1 MGDLINQYN
10 DYYKKRTGVHLY
22 PVEFVTRTFVGTYPN
37 HKWDQSKYPGC
48 KILDL
53 GYGDGRNMPLLQ
65 NLQFEI
71 YGVEIS
77 EEINRQAKERLK
89 LLGIEAK
96 LKVGFTNS
104 LPYSKNYFDYLLA
117 CHSCYY
123 MNENDLF
130 NSHVEEMARVLKPV
144 GRLCVS
150 VPMADNFIFKDAE
163 LLEGGYFRINKD
175 YYGIRNE
182 TVHKAFKNENEV
194 EEAFSPHFK
203 DIQIGFCDDNYYGI
217 NVKVWIIT
225 AVRK

>member
-1 MGDLINQYN
+1 
-10 DYYKKRTGVHLY
+10 
-22 PVEFVTRTFVGTYPN
+22 
-37 HKWDQSKYPGC
+37 
-48 KILDL
+48 
-53 GYGDGRNMPLLQ
+53 
-65 NLQFEI
+65 
-71 YGVEIS
+71 
-77 EEINRQAKERLK
+77 
-89 LLGIEAK
+89 
-96 LKVGFTNS
+96 
-104 LPYSKNYFDYLLA
+104 
-117 CHSCYY
+117 
-123 MNENDLF
+123 
-130 NSHVEEMARVLKPV
+130 MARVLKPV